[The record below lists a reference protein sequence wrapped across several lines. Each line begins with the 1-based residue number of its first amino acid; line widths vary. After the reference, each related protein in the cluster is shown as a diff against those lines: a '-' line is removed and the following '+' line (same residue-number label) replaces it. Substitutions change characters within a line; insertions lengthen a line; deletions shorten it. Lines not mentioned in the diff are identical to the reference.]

1 VADALLSALAGGR
14 SLVLRDDG
22 AGGLVLVETSRSGAS
37 STHAP
42 AGEPVGAAWAEGR
55 GVLFGRL
62 PADTGFVAV
71 EVDSPGDENRARVHL
86 AAGVWVAVLPAAI
99 PAVVVFHDARGGETA
114 RLQVAPPDQG
124 LAGPP

>member
-1 VADALLSALAGGR
+1 VADALLSALADGR
-14 SLVLRDDG
+14 SLVLRDDA

-42 AGEPVGAAWAEGR
+42 AGEPIGAVWGRER

-71 EVDSPGDENRARVHL
+71 EADAPGGDDRARVHL
-86 AAGVWVAVLPAAI
+86 AAGVWLAVLPAAV
-99 PAVVVFHDARGGETA
+99 PAVVVFHDARGAESA
-114 RLQVAPPDQG
+114 RLRVAPPE
-124 LAGPP
+124 AGPAPR